1 MFSLRCASR
10 DRARALCRAS
20 IAAALVLAVACSP
33 TQAEAAQPSATAARS
48 ERLTVTA
55 HLHYV
60 AARGSYLFEEGQAS
74 GALAGTV
81 KASVRITADISGSF
95 TFYARGGSVRGYG
108 SAKLTESG
116 SYASFG
122 GTLKVLS
129 GTGRYAHARG
139 GGKLYGVYN
148 RRSSRLELKI
158 ETTGELSY

>member
-1 MFSLRCASR
+1 MVLRLWRLSSR
-10 DRARALCRAS
+10 MGRGAGIIVVVALV
-20 IAAALVLAVACSP
+20 AALLGARSD
-33 TQAEAAQPSATAARS
+33 AAPLATAARS

-60 AARGSYLFEEGQAS
+60 AARGSYLFEEGRAS

-81 KASVRITADISGSF
+81 SARVRITADISGSF

-108 SAKLTESG
+108 SAKLNESG

-122 GTLKVLS
+122 GTLKVLG

-139 GGKLYGVYN
+139 SGRLYGVYN
-148 RRSSRLELKI
+148 RRSPRLELTI
-158 ETTGELSY
+158 QTTGDLSY